1 MDGPNADF
9 DSPWKHAP
17 ERYLADF
24 TELFL
29 LETRERQVAP
39 ESLEQELGQCM
50 RDGAL
55 GLRRLDKLMRVTEPD
70 SSSCLWHIEVQT
82 ASQADFAERMFICYY
97 RLYERFRMPVRSIA
111 ILGDLSPTWRPDGL
125 EMISGRTHLNFG
137 FEAIKLIDFEDR
149 IAELLLSD
157 NVFAWLVSAH
167 VATLRTR
174 RELEDRMRVK
184 GCLLTGIHACG
195 WPKEKVLDVHE
206 LIDRMMRLPW
216 GLQQQLDARLK
227 NLFGRSAMPYMSAY
241 EHRVEKRAKIKGR
254 QEGRLEGRMEGREE
268 GRVEGRMEGWE
279 EGLREGKLCLLRQV
293 VLSQLGLRFG
303 PLDEQVQQVIAAG
316 TVEDLER
323 QIIAVLEAKSIEDVI
338 GSAKH

>member
-1 MDGPNADF
+1 MDSPNADF

-111 ILGDLSPTWRPDGL
+111 TW
-125 EMISGRTHLNFG
+125 
-137 FEAIKLIDFEDR
+137 
-149 IAELLLSD
+149 
-157 NVFAWLVSAH
+157 
-167 VATLRTR
+167 
-174 RELEDRMRVK
+174 
-184 GCLLTGIHACG
+184 
-195 WPKEKVLDVHE
+195 
-206 LIDRMMRLPW
+206 
-216 GLQQQLDARLK
+216 
-227 NLFGRSAMPYMSAY
+227 
-241 EHRVEKRAKIKGR
+241 
-254 QEGRLEGRMEGREE
+254 
-268 GRVEGRMEGWE
+268 
-279 EGLREGKLCLLRQV
+279 
-293 VLSQLGLRFG
+293 
-303 PLDEQVQQVIAAG
+303 
-316 TVEDLER
+316 
-323 QIIAVLEAKSIEDVI
+323 
-338 GSAKH
+338 